1 MMGIRFLYYNFRWLL
16 ICYFISLNVVVIG
29 QNSVTTTDILSRHR
43 VDNNQLPYSDNL
55 YFLNNKAG
63 SIPIVESYEFRTE
76 SDEFVFDQQEYLIRI
91 DLNSSDERKAYD
103 RVLATDR
110 AIYSLM
116 QDEYISDIIERDY
129 RTLVDCYFD
138 FAELEFVKDRL
149 EMAKDKR
156 TVLARLLSNAD
167 EVNINNWLSN
177 QNDIISLVN
186 DSLDLEQS
194 LSSMKSLFF
203 EDENIQLNFN
213 DFISIEKLN
222 EVVESYLIDGGAN
235 ISSKLAA
242 IEEVKAKAEY
252 ALEEAET
259 NKWLQYLQLR
269 YQADNDLS
277 FQKELSFSSSI
288 NIPTKATNKVKRNE
302 AALEVW
308 DKKYDRIIEEEK
320 NNRVFNSNILKLN
333 SLVVQY
339 NTLKKII
346 DDQKLDET
354 YNEFLELGSVSPLVL
369 LGILK
374 NINRNES
381 KQLDA
386 KKKIYEVYL
395 DLITN
400 SPLIIKEPRINFLS
414 DNLILLN

>member
-1 MMGIRFLYYNFRWLL
+1 MGIRFLYYNFRWLL
-16 ICYFISLNVVVIG
+16 ICYFINLNVVAIS
-29 QNSVTTTDILSRHR
+29 QISVTTTDVLARHR
-43 VDNNQLPYSDNL
+43 IDNNQLPYSDNL
-55 YFLNNKAG
+55 NFLKNKAG

-76 SDEFVFDQQEYLIRI
+76 TDEFVFDQQEYLIRI

-103 RVLATDR
+103 RVLATNR
-110 AIYSLM
+110 EIYSLM
-116 QDEYISDIIERDY
+116 QDEYMSDFIERDY

-149 EMAKDKR
+149 EMGKDKR
-156 TVLARLLSNAD
+156 TVLVRLLSNAD

-177 QNDIISLVN
+177 QNDIISLVR
-186 DSLDLEQS
+186 DSLELEQS
-194 LSSMKSLFF
+194 LSNMKSLFF
-203 EDENIQLNFN
+203 KDENIQMNFN
-213 DFISIEKLN
+213 DFISLEKLK
-222 EVVESYLIDGGAN
+222 EVVDSYLIDGGAN
-235 ISSKLAA
+235 ISSKMAA

-252 ALEEAET
+252 AMEEAET

-269 YQADNDLS
+269 YQADNDVA

-288 NIPTKATNKVKRNE
+288 NIPTKSTNKVKRNE

-320 NNRVFNSNILKLN
+320 NKRAFNSNIIKLE
-333 SLVVQY
+333 SLVIQY

-346 DDQKLDET
+346 EDQKLEET
-354 YNEFLELGSVSPLVL
+354 YNDFLELGSVSPLIL

-386 KKKIYEVYL
+386 KKNIYEVYL

-400 SPLIIKEPRINFLS
+400 SPLLIKEPRINFLS
-414 DNLILLN
+414 DNLNLIK